1 MNPHTVVS
9 IPGDGIGPEV
19 TQAVQRLLALNYL
32 ADHRKDESCRQVATR
47 IRQAYDRAVADGA
60 KTRDLGGDLGTE
72 AFADAVIE
80 RLGSG

>member
-1 MNPHTVVS
+1 MSSVM
-9 IPGDGIGPEV
+9 
-19 TQAVQRLLALNYL
+19 LLNYL

-80 RLGSG
+80 RLESE